1 MGVWGAERGI
11 VLGFVPM
18 INMVKVVKSR
28 RLRRTLV
35 QLRSERQTMLIEL

>member
-1 MGVWGAERGI
+1 VGVRGVERGI
-11 VLGFVPM
+11 ILRFVPL

-35 QLRSERQTMLIEL
+35 QRRFEGQTMLIEL